1 MVLYMD
7 MEKADFNTVKALV
20 DLFIKQDHIINRLD
34 MIKNQSINDWEKWL
48 QLELEFFMRQHES
61 IANVER
67 EALYLCDRRSTQDRF
82 TMFVDLKFRKKRAR
96 LDSYIFLELKCS
108 RSPTALIN
116 SMEKDIEKVSCMR
129 ASGDDG
135 RSFWC
140 VGFYTNTGERS
151 AITIKNRLNDY
162 YYKYYENIPLQS
174 GEIGYVIM

>member
-7 MEKADFNTVKALV
+7 METADFITVKALV
-20 DLFIKQDHIINRLD
+20 DLFIKQEHIINRLD

-67 EALYLCDRRSTQDRF
+67 EVPYLCDRRSAPDRF

-116 SMEKDIEKVSCMR
+116 NMEKDIKKLSCMR

-140 VGFYTNTGERS
+140 VGFYTNTSERS
-151 AITIKNRLNDY
+151 ATTIKKRLGDY
-162 YYKYYENIPLQS
+162 YYKHHESIPLQK